1 MRKAVLL
8 LAAAGAAVAY
18 LRRHRPSPERV
29 DLYFEDGSMVSLAG
43 DSGQADRLVQL
54 SRDVLAA
61 ARA

>member
-18 LRRHRPSPERV
+18 LRRRRPSPERV
-29 DLYFEDGSMVSLAG
+29 DLYFEDGSMFSLAG